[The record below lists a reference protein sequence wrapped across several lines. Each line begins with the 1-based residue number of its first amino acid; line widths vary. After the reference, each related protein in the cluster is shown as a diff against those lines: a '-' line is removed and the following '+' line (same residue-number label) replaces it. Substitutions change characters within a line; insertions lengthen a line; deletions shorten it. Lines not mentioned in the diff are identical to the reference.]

1 MKVYVDINVIYY
13 VLTANDEF
21 GPRAKELIEGYY
33 GRMITSALTV
43 WQLYILLRRSGAKLR
58 ISQVLEDLGVKVVAL
73 TPEIIKIAEECKKLD
88 FDDSIHYA
96 TMKAHGINVILSNDK
111 DFDRVEDVKRLF

>member
-1 MKVYVDINVIYY
+1 MDVNVIYY
-13 VLTANDEF
+13 ILTANEEF
-21 GPRAKELIEGYY
+21 GPRAKELVEEHY

-43 WQLYILLRRSGAKLR
+43 WQLYILLRRAGARFK

-73 TPEIIKIAEECKKLD
+73 TPEIIKMAEECEKLD

-96 TMKAHGINVILSNDK
+96 TMKAHRVEIILSNDR
-111 DFDRVEDVKRLF
+111 DFDKVDVKRLF